1 MLEVRSLLLSGL
13 LIAFTACN
21 TNTSQISTNL
31 TLCCP
36 GDYHSYARYGLTTSN
51 IPVFLEDYLVAEFDA
66 AFREK
71 GVARNDEDNDVRVTL
86 TYNHVNLRSDQ
97 EDVDPF
103 MRIENMT
110 TELNYVAVI
119 DILIS
124 ETGTG
129 IDVWRGTISRI
140 HQVVPGEYM
149 HEESARLQFRQA
161 FRDVLAS
168 YPPLSS

>member
-1 MLEVRSLLLSGL
+1 MLQVRLLLLSSLLL
-13 LIAFTACN
+13 AFSACN
-21 TNTSQISTNL
+21 TNTSQIGTNL

-36 GDYHSYARYGLTTSN
+36 GDYGSYTSYGLATSN

-66 AFREK
+66 AFQEK
-71 GVARNDEDNDVRVTL
+71 GVTRNDAVNDVRVTL
-86 TYNHVNLRSDQ
+86 TYNHVNLRSEQ

-110 TELNYVAVI
+110 TEVNYVAVI
-119 DILIS
+119 DILVS
-124 ETGTG
+124 ETDTG
-129 IDVWRGTISRI
+129 NDVWRGTISRV

-149 HEESARLQFRQA
+149 HEESARVQFRRA

-168 YPPLSS
+168 YPSLSS